1 MWGDN
6 DLTPF
11 IAFALRGLV
20 QELEA
25 AHQEVLAEVKIIAS
39 RDYARAAL
47 SERLSASSGRRLSR
61 FLTILAGKR
70 HP

>member
-11 IAFALRGLV
+11 VALALRGLV

-25 AHQEVLAEVKIIAS
+25 AHQEALAEVKIIAF
-39 RDYARAAL
+39 RDYAGAAL
-47 SERLSASSGRRLSR
+47 SNRLDTGSV
-61 FLTILAGKR
+61 AGCR
-70 HP
+70 VS